1 MAPGLRPLTVSL
13 RSNDAGHNSA
23 VNTEPQMRR
32 NLFTFAVLVAL
43 ALPGASAARESTPN
57 DGTLSVREARG
68 VITIQGRG
76 AVIGSIRNGSVTI
89 NDPVDGDGT
98 GPIVTGDEWSKE
110 RSDTMTTWGGT
121 RVRFRIIGG
130 TFRIVVKGRGI
141 NLSMVGKGNVTLK
154 GMGTEDDGSYSVNGQ
169 GYSPI
174 PPFSFPFPLSSTSP

>member
-1 MAPGLRPLTVSL
+1 
-13 RSNDAGHNSA
+13 
-23 VNTEPQMRR
+23 MRR
-32 NLFTFAVLVAL
+32 ILLTFAVLVAL
-43 ALPGASAARESTPN
+43 ALPAASSARESTPN

-68 VITIQGRG
+68 SVIIQGRG

-98 GPIVTGDEWSKE
+98 GPIVTGEEWSRDRNE
-110 RSDTMTTWGGT
+110 TTTTWGKNN
-121 RVRFRIIGG
+121 VRFRIIGG

-169 GYSPI
+169 GYSLI
-174 PPFSFPFPLSSTSP
+174 PPFSFPFPLSATSP